1 MNQWITIRITFQKIS
16 WWHPPITTA
25 WIAKI
30 TCNKNFISWKI
41 TPYVT
46 LSFVIK
52 WPNRR
57 LWIEPVC
64 GFASLLS
71 AFMQT
76 SQPTNYNNN
85 SFPFKYFAFT
95 SVIRNTS
102 WSKVF
107 IVFMNFCKWKVFFN
121 TKIQKL
127 KWWGMFKIII
137 YWNRG
142 LNFS

>member
-1 MNQWITIRITFQKIS
+1 MNHNQNHLPENQLMTSANYNGPLSTQYHSICYTLICDQ
-16 WWHPPITTA
+16 
-25 WIAKI
+25 
-30 TCNKNFISWKI
+30 
-41 TPYVT
+41 VT
-46 LSFVIK
+46 QSPFV
-52 WPNRR
+52 NRASM
-57 LWIEPVC
+57 W
-64 GFASLLS
+64 FSLLS

-127 KWWGMFKIII
+127 KLWGMFKIII
-137 YWNRG
+137 FLNSG
-142 LNFS
+142 LNFF